1 MTPAKKIKFLVRCRR
16 VSHKI
21 PSLIPGCNVERYIRD
36 FGALNGLKP
45 TTYSIGGKVVE
56 L

>member
-1 MTPAKKIKFLVRCRR
+1 MTPAKKVKFLVRRR
-16 VSHKI
+16 TSHKI
-21 PSLIPGCNVERYIRD
+21 PTLVKESEEYIRD

-45 TTYSIGGKVVE
+45 TTYSIGGKVVK